1 MVAWRRFLLMA
12 FVFLFPWNA
21 VMTDYNGTLFL
32 SVEVTTDEA
41 HPKEKNNKANKKW
54 SCHDKLNGWKGPPSH
69 DTCVKNSWTR
79 FGYWRASFIP
89 QCFFFFFWQVKVQ
102 GQNEEMLLAACEQF
116 LGKAEQEIRR
126 VALETLGEIFSLMK
140 LLLSN
145 GGTHL
150 IF

>member
-1 MVAWRRFLLMA
+1 
-12 FVFLFPWNA
+12 
-21 VMTDYNGTLFL
+21 
-32 SVEVTTDEA
+32 
-41 HPKEKNNKANKKW
+41 
-54 SCHDKLNGWKGPPSH
+54 
-69 DTCVKNSWTR
+69 
-79 FGYWRASFIP
+79 
-89 QCFFFFFWQVKVQ
+89 
-102 GQNEEMLLAACEQF
+102 MLLAASEQF